1 MTDIIDTTKPVKRT
15 RRMAREPK
23 PAAEGQASIAAPTPK
38 ARRPDSKSGLV
49 LQLLQRPE
57 GATIAQIVTATGWL
71 PHSARAFMTG
81 LRKKGH
87 NLVRECRTSGETTW
101 RIER

>member
-1 MTDIIDTTKPVKRT
+1 MTNQAQANDTIQKTGNGPTKAAAVK
-15 RRMAREPK
+15 K
-23 PAAEGQASIAAPTPK
+23 
-38 ARRPDSKSGLV
+38 
-49 LQLLQRPE
+49 LLSRAK
-57 GATIAQIVTATGWL
+57 GATLAEMTETTGWL

-87 NLVRECRTSGETTW
+87 ELIRECRTSGETAW

>member
-1 MTDIIDTTKPVKRT
+1 MTEQSAEATTALP
-15 RRMAREPK
+15 RR
-23 PAAEGQASIAAPTPK
+23 AAPTKAAIVEKLLSRPK
-38 ARRPDSKSGLV
+38 
-49 LQLLQRPE
+49 
-57 GATIAQIVTATGWL
+57 GATLTEIMGATGWL

>member
-1 MTDIIDTTKPVKRT
+1 MTEQPEATVKERT
-15 RRMAREPK
+15 PR
-23 PAAEGQASIAAPTPK
+23 SAPTKATTVQRMLSRPK
-38 ARRPDSKSGLV
+38 
-49 LQLLQRPE
+49 
-57 GATIAQIVTATGWL
+57 GATLAEITDATGWL

-87 NLVRECRTSGETTW
+87 DLVRECRTSGETSW

>member
-1 MTDIIDTTKPVKRT
+1 MTVQAETTESTPTSRQGPTK
-15 RRMAREPK
+15 
-23 PAAEGQASIAAPTPK
+23 AAIVQK
-38 ARRPDSKSGLV
+38 
-49 LQLLQRPE
+49 LLSRAK
-57 GATIAQIVTATGWL
+57 GATLVEITETTGWL

-87 NLVRECRTSGETTW
+87 ELIRECRNSGETAW

>member
-1 MTDIIDTTKPVKRT
+1 MTIQIETSESRQTTRQGPTK
-15 RRMAREPK
+15 
-23 PAAEGQASIAAPTPK
+23 AAIVQK
-38 ARRPDSKSGLV
+38 
-49 LQLLQRPE
+49 LLSRAK
-57 GATIAQIVTATGWL
+57 GATLAELTDATGWL

-87 NLVRECRTSGETTW
+87 ELIRECRTSGETAW